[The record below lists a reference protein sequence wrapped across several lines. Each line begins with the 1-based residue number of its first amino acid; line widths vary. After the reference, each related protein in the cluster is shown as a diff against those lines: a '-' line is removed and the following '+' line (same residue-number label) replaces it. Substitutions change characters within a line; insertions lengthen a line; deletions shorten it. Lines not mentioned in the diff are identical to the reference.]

1 MTFYNYLKMHD
12 IKKKFWLEKFDCF
25 SVTGKDARKFL
36 NGITTSNILN
46 SENKVIKTCWLTP
59 NGVLRS
65 LIEINFFGG
74 NLEVIILAGNT
85 NEIIDYFNQII
96 FPADDVFLSESFLIN
111 RIQEIDESSSW
122 RKHQPIFFKREDK
135 EFEIYKNKLNLINP
149 NDLKLWKINQA
160 IPSLEME
167 INGKNNPLEL
177 GLQDLID
184 FNKGCYL
191 GQETMSKI
199 KNVSSLKQEIRIW
212 KSFDSNLNLDVEDK
226 NLYINSAK
234 DISVGKITS
243 FFKSD
248 SQIKGLA
255 MIKRKYLEEGSYF
268 FSEIFGKI
276 IINKSVGSIFL

>member
-1 MTFYNYLKMHD
+1 MQEIT
-12 IKKKFWLEKFDCF
+12 KKFWLEKFDCF
-25 SVTGKDARKFL
+25 SVSGKDARKFL

-65 LIEINFFGG
+65 FIEINCLER

-85 NEIIDYFNQII
+85 HEIIGCFNQII
-96 FPADDVFLSESFLIN
+96 FPADDVLLSEPFLIN
-111 RIQEIDESSSW
+111 RIQKIDESSSW
-122 RKHQPIFFKREDK
+122 RIHQPIFFKTEDK
-135 EFEIYKNKLNLINP
+135 EFEIYKNKLNLLNS
-149 NDLKLWKINQA
+149 NDLKIWKINQA
-160 IPSLEME
+160 IPSLDME

-177 GLQDLID
+177 GLKDLID

-212 KSFDSNLNLDVEDK
+212 KSCEFNVNLDVEDK

-234 DISVGKITS
+234 EISVGKITS
-243 FFKSD
+243 ILKSD

-255 MIKRKYLEEGSYF
+255 MIKRKYLYEGSYF
-268 FSEIFGKI
+268 YSEIFGKI
-276 IINKSVGSIFL
+276 IINKSVGSTFL

>member
-1 MTFYNYLKMHD
+1 MQD

-25 SVTGKDARKFL
+25 SITGKDARKFL
-36 NGITTSNILN
+36 NGITTGNILN
-46 SENKVIKTCWLTP
+46 SENEVIKTCWLTP
-59 NGVLRS
+59 KGVLRA
-65 LIEINFFGG
+65 LIEIIVLER

-85 NEIIDYFNQII
+85 HEIIDYFNQII
-96 FPADDVFLSESFLIN
+96 FPSDDVLLSEPFLIN
-111 RIQEIDESSSW
+111 RIQEIDEFSSW
-122 RKHQPIFFKREDK
+122 RTYQPIFFKTEDK
-135 EFEIYKNKLNLINP
+135 EFEIYKNKLNLLNP

-177 GLQDLID
+177 GFKDLID

-199 KNVSSLKQEIRIW
+199 KNISSLKQEIRVW
-212 KSFDSNLNLDVEDK
+212 QSFDSNLNLEIEDK
-226 NLYINSAK
+226 NLYTNSAK
-234 DISVGKITS
+234 ENSVGKITS

-248 SQIKGLA
+248 SHINGLA

-268 FSEIFGKI
+268 YSEIFGKI
-276 IINKSVGSIFL
+276 IINKSVGSVFI

>member
-1 MTFYNYLKMHD
+1 MQD
-12 IKKKFWLEKFDCF
+12 IKKKFWLERFDCF
-25 SVTGKDARKFL
+25 SVIGKDARKFL
-36 NGITTSNILN
+36 NGITTGNILN

-59 NGVLRS
+59 NGILRS
-65 LIEINFFGG
+65 LIEINFLER

-96 FPADDVFLSESFLIN
+96 FPADDVLLSEPFIIN

-122 RKHQPIFFKREDK
+122 RTYKPIFFKTDDK
-135 EFEIYKNKLNLINP
+135 KFEIYKNKLNLLNP

-160 IPSLEME
+160 IPSLGME
-167 INGKNNPLEL
+167 INEKNNPLEL

-199 KNVSSLKQEIRIW
+199 KNISSLKQEVRIW
-212 KSFDSNLNLDVEDK
+212 KSIESNLNLDVEDK

-255 MIKRKYLEEGSYF
+255 IIKRKYLEEGSYF

>member
-1 MTFYNYLKMHD
+1 MQD
-12 IKKKFWLEKFDCF
+12 IKKKFWHEKFDCF
-25 SVTGKDARKFL
+25 SITGKDARKFL

-65 LIEINFFGG
+65 LIEIIFLERS
-74 NLEVIILAGNT
+74 LEVIILAGNT

-96 FPADDVFLSESFLIN
+96 FPADDVLLSEPSLIN

-122 RKHQPIFFKREDK
+122 RTYQPIFFKTEDK
-135 EFEIYKNKLNLINP
+135 EFEIYKNKLNLLNP

-212 KSFDSNLNLDVEDK
+212 KSCEFNENLDVEDN

-234 DISVGKITS
+234 EISVGKITS
-243 FFKSD
+243 ILKSD
-248 SQIKGLA
+248 AQFKGLA
-255 MIKRKYLEEGSYF
+255 MIKRKYLEEGCYF
-268 FSEIFGKI
+268 YSEVFGKI
-276 IINKSVGSIFL
+276 IINKSVGSVFL

>member
-1 MTFYNYLKMHD
+1 MQD

-25 SVTGKDARKFL
+25 SITGKDARKFL
-36 NGITTSNILN
+36 NGITTGNILD
-46 SENKVIKTCWLTP
+46 SENKSIKTCWLTP

-65 LIEINFFGG
+65 LIEIIFLER
-74 NLEVIILAGNT
+74 NLEVIILVGNT
-85 NEIIDYFNQII
+85 NEIINYFNQII
-96 FPADDVFLSESFLIN
+96 FPVDDVFLSEPFLIN
-111 RIQEIDESSSW
+111 RIQEIEESSSW
-122 RKHQPIFFKREDK
+122 RTYQPIFFKTGDK

-149 NDLKLWKINQA
+149 DDLKLWKINQA
-160 IPSLEME
+160 IPSLGME

-199 KNVSSLKQEIRIW
+199 KNVSSLKQEIRTW
-212 KSFDSNLNLDVEDK
+212 KSLESNLNLEVEDK

-243 FFKSD
+243 FFISD

-255 MIKRKYLEEGSYF
+255 MIKRKYLEEGNYF

>member
-1 MTFYNYLKMHD
+1 MQD
-12 IKKKFWLEKFDCF
+12 IKKFWLEKFDCF
-25 SVTGKDARKFL
+25 SITGKDARNFL
-36 NGITTSNILN
+36 NGITTGNILN

-65 LIEINFFGG
+65 LIEIIFLER

-85 NEIIDYFNQII
+85 NEIVDYFNQII
-96 FPADDVFLSESFLIN
+96 FPSDNVVLSEPFLVN
-111 RIQEIDESSSW
+111 RIQEIDEFNSW
-122 RKHQPIFFKREDK
+122 RTYQPIFFKTEDK
-135 EFEIYKNKLNLINP
+135 EFEIYKNKLNLLNP

-177 GLQDLID
+177 GLKDLID
-184 FNKGCYL
+184 FDKGCYL

-212 KSFDSNLNLDVEDK
+212 KSFESNLNLDVEDK

-276 IINKSVGSIFL
+276 IINKSVGSIFI

>member
-1 MTFYNYLKMHD
+1 MQD

-25 SVTGKDARKFL
+25 SITGKDARKFL
-36 NGITTSNILN
+36 NGITTGNILN

-65 LIEINFFGG
+65 LIEIIFLER
-74 NLEVIILAGNT
+74 NLEVIILSGNT
-85 NEIIDYFNQII
+85 HEIIDYFNQII
-96 FPADDVFLSESFLIN
+96 FPADDVFLSEPFLIN
-111 RIQEIDESSSW
+111 RIQEIDESRSW
-122 RKHQPIFFKREDK
+122 RTCQPSFFKTEDK
-135 EFEIYKNKLNLINP
+135 EFEIYKNKLNLLNS
-149 NDLKLWKINQA
+149 NDLKLWKVNQA
-160 IPSLEME
+160 IPSLDME
-167 INGKNNPLEL
+167 IDGKNNPLEL
-177 GLQDLID
+177 GLKDLID

-212 KSFDSNLNLDVEDK
+212 KSFESNLNLDVEDK

-243 FFKSD
+243 IFKSD

-255 MIKRKYLEEGSYF
+255 MIKRKYLEEGSHFY
-268 FSEIFGKI
+268 SEIIGKI

>member
-1 MTFYNYLKMHD
+1 MQD

-25 SVTGKDARKFL
+25 SITGKDTKKFL

-59 NGVLRS
+59 NGVLRA
-65 LIEINFFGG
+65 LIEIII
-74 NLEVIILAGNT
+74 LERELEIIILAGNT
-85 NEIIDYFNQII
+85 HEIIDYFNQII
-96 FPADDVFLSESFLIN
+96 FPADDVLISEPFLIN

-122 RKHQPIFFKREDK
+122 RTFQPIFFKIEYK
-135 EFEIYKNKLNLINP
+135 EFEIYKNKLNLLNP

-199 KNVSSLKQEIRIW
+199 KNVSSLKQEIRTW
-212 KSFDSNLNLDVEDK
+212 KSLESNLNLDVEDK

-248 SQIKGLA
+248 SQIQGLA
-255 MIKRKYLEEGSYF
+255 MIKRKYLDEGSYF
-268 FSEIFGKI
+268 FSEMFGKI

>member
-1 MTFYNYLKMHD
+1 MQD

-25 SVTGKDARKFL
+25 SITGKDARKFL
-36 NGITTSNILN
+36 NGITTGNILN

-65 LIEINFFGG
+65 LIEIIFLERS
-74 NLEVIILAGNT
+74 LEVIILAGNT

-96 FPADDVFLSESFLIN
+96 FPADDVLLSEPSLIN

-122 RKHQPIFFKREDK
+122 RTYQPIFFKTEDK
-135 EFEIYKNKLNLINP
+135 EFQIYKNKLNLLNP

-160 IPSLEME
+160 IPSCEME

-177 GLQDLID
+177 GLKDLID

-199 KNVSSLKQEIRIW
+199 NNVSSLKQEIRIW
-212 KSFDSNLNLDVEDK
+212 KSLDSNFNSDVEDK

-243 FFKSD
+243 VFKSA

-255 MIKRKYLEEGSYF
+255 MLKRKYLEEGSSFY
-268 FSEIFGKI
+268 SEIFGKI

>member
-1 MTFYNYLKMHD
+1 MQD

-25 SVTGKDARKFL
+25 SITGKDARKFL
-36 NGITTSNILN
+36 NGITTGNILN

-65 LIEINFFGG
+65 LIEIIFLERS
-74 NLEVIILAGNT
+74 LEVIILAGNT

-96 FPADDVFLSESFLIN
+96 FPADDVLLSEPSLIN

-122 RKHQPIFFKREDK
+122 RIYQPIFFKTEDK
-135 EFEIYKNKLNLINP
+135 EFEMYKNKLNLLNP

-177 GLQDLID
+177 GLKDLID

-212 KSFDSNLNLDVEDK
+212 KSIESNLYLDLEDK

-255 MIKRKYLEEGSYF
+255 MIKRKYLEEGSCF

>member
-1 MTFYNYLKMHD
+1 MQD

-25 SVTGKDARKFL
+25 SITGKDARKFL
-36 NGITTSNILN
+36 NGITTGNILD

-65 LIEINFFGG
+65 LIEIIFLERS
-74 NLEVIILAGNT
+74 LEVIILAGNT

-96 FPADDVFLSESFLIN
+96 FPADDVFLSEPSLIN

-122 RKHQPIFFKREDK
+122 RTYQPIFFKTEDK
-135 EFEIYKNKLNLINP
+135 EFEMYKNNLNLLNP
-149 NDLKLWKINQA
+149 NDVKLWKINQA

-212 KSFDSNLNLDVEDK
+212 KSFESTENLDVEDK

-234 DISVGKITS
+234 EISVGKITS
-243 FFKSD
+243 ILKSD
-248 SQIKGLA
+248 AQFKGLA

>member
-1 MTFYNYLKMHD
+1 MQD

-36 NGITTSNILN
+36 NGITTGNILN
-46 SENKVIKTCWLTP
+46 SKNKVIKTCWLTP
-59 NGVLRS
+59 NGVLRA
-65 LIEINFFGG
+65 LIEIIVSER

-85 NEIIDYFNQII
+85 YEIIDYFNQII
-96 FPADDVFLSESFLIN
+96 FPADDVLLSEPFLIN

-122 RKHQPIFFKREDK
+122 RTYQPIFFKTEDK
-135 EFEIYKNKLNLINP
+135 EFEIYKNKLSLLNP
-149 NDLKLWKINQA
+149 NDLNLWKINQA

-167 INGKNNPLEL
+167 INGRNNPLEL
-177 GLQDLID
+177 GLKDLID

-191 GQETMSKI
+191 GQETISKI

-212 KSFDSNLNLDVEDK
+212 QSFESNLNLDFEDK
-226 NLYINSAK
+226 NLYMNSAK

-255 MIKRKYLEEGSYF
+255 MIKRKYLEEGSCF

>member
-1 MTFYNYLKMHD
+1 MQD

-25 SVTGKDARKFL
+25 SITGKDARKFL
-36 NGITTSNILN
+36 NGITTGNILN

-65 LIEINFFGG
+65 LIEIIFLER

-85 NEIIDYFNQII
+85 NEIIDYFHQII
-96 FPADDVFLSESFLIN
+96 FPADDVLLSEPFLIN
-111 RIQEIDESSSW
+111 RIQEIDESISW
-122 RKHQPIFFKREDK
+122 RTYQPIFFKTEDK
-135 EFEIYKNKLNLINP
+135 EFEIYKNKLNLLNP

-212 KSFDSNLNLDVEDK
+212 KSFESNLNLDVEDK

>member
-1 MTFYNYLKMHD
+1 MQD
-12 IKKKFWLEKFDCF
+12 IKKNFWLEKFDCF
-25 SVTGKDARKFL
+25 SITGKDARKFL
-36 NGITTSNILN
+36 NGITTGNILD

-65 LIEINFFGG
+65 LIEIIFLER
-74 NLEVIILAGNT
+74 NLEVVILAGNT
-85 NEIIDYFNQII
+85 NEIINYFNQII
-96 FPADDVFLSESFLIN
+96 FPVDDVFLSEPFLIN

-122 RKHQPIFFKREDK
+122 RTYQPIFFKTEDK
-135 EFEIYKNKLNLINP
+135 EFEIYKNKLNLLNP

-212 KSFDSNLNLDVEDK
+212 KSFESNLNLDVEDK

-234 DISVGKITS
+234 DISVGKITR

-248 SQIKGLA
+248 RQIKGLA
-255 MIKRKYLEEGSYF
+255 MIKRKYLEEESCF

-276 IINKSVGSIFL
+276 IIQKSVGSIFL

>member
-1 MTFYNYLKMHD
+1 MQD
-12 IKKKFWLEKFDCF
+12 IKKKFWLETFDCF
-25 SVTGKDARKFL
+25 SITGKDARKFL
-36 NGITTSNILN
+36 NGITTGNILN

-65 LIEINFFGG
+65 LIEIIFLERS
-74 NLEVIILAGNT
+74 LEVIILAGNT
-85 NEIIDYFNQII
+85 YEIIDYFNQII
-96 FPADDVFLSESFLIN
+96 FPADDVLLSEPSLIN

-122 RKHQPIFFKREDK
+122 RTYQPIFFKTEDK
-135 EFEIYKNKLNLINP
+135 EFEIYKNKLNLLNP

-212 KSFDSNLNLDVEDK
+212 KSIDSNLNLDLEDK

-243 FFKSD
+243 FLKSD
-248 SQIKGLA
+248 LQIKGLA
-255 MIKRKYLEEGSYF
+255 MIKRKYLEEESYF

>member
-1 MTFYNYLKMHD
+1 MQD

-25 SVTGKDARKFL
+25 SVTGNDARKFL
-36 NGITTSNILN
+36 NGITTGNILN

-59 NGVLRS
+59 NGVVRS
-65 LIEINFFGG
+65 LIEIIFLEK
-74 NLEVIILAGNT
+74 NLEVIILVGKT

-96 FPADDVFLSESFLIN
+96 FPADDVLLSEPFLIN

-122 RKHQPIFFKREDK
+122 RNYQPIFFKTDGN
-135 EFEIYKNKLNLINP
+135 EFEIYKNKLNLLNP

-160 IPSLEME
+160 IPSLGME
-167 INGKNNPLEL
+167 IDGKNNPLEL
-177 GLQDLID
+177 GFQDLID

-212 KSFDSNLNLDVEDK
+212 KSFESNLNLDSEDK

-234 DISVGKITS
+234 GISVGKITS

-276 IINKSVGSIFL
+276 MINKSVGSIFL

>member
-1 MTFYNYLKMHD
+1 MQD

-25 SVTGKDARKFL
+25 SVTGKDARRFL
-36 NGITTSNILN
+36 NGITTGNILN
-46 SENKVIKTCWLTP
+46 SENKVIKTSWLTP

-65 LIEINFFGG
+65 LIEIIFLESS
-74 NLEVIILAGNT
+74 LEVIILAGNT

-96 FPADDVFLSESFLIN
+96 FPADDVLLSEPSLIN

-122 RKHQPIFFKREDK
+122 RTYQPIFFKTEDK
-135 EFEIYKNKLNLINP
+135 EFEIYKNKLNLLNP

-184 FNKGCYL
+184 FNIGCYL

-199 KNVSSLKQEIRIW
+199 KNVSS
-212 KSFDSNLNLDVEDK
+212 
-226 NLYINSAK
+226 
-234 DISVGKITS
+234 
-243 FFKSD
+243 FK
-248 SQIKGLA
+248 
-255 MIKRKYLEEGSYF
+255 RW
-268 FSEIFGKI
+268 
-276 IINKSVGSIFL
+276 

>member
-1 MTFYNYLKMHD
+1 MQD

-25 SVTGKDARKFL
+25 SITGKDARKFL
-36 NGITTSNILN
+36 NGITTGNILD

-65 LIEINFFGG
+65 LIEIIFLERS
-74 NLEVIILAGNT
+74 LEVIILAGNT

-96 FPADDVFLSESFLIN
+96 FPADDVLLSEPCLIN
-111 RIQEIDESSSW
+111 RIQEIDEYSSW
-122 RKHQPIFFKREDK
+122 RTYLPIFFKKEDK
-135 EFEIYKNKLNLINP
+135 EFEIYKNKLNLLNP

-177 GLQDLID
+177 GLKDLID

-212 KSFDSNLNLDVEDK
+212 KSIESNLNLDVEDK

-276 IINKSVGSIFL
+276 IINKSVGSKFL

>member
-1 MTFYNYLKMHD
+1 MQY

-36 NGITTSNILN
+36 NGITTGNILN

-65 LIEINFFGG
+65 LIEIIFSEK
-74 NLEVIILAGNT
+74 NLEVIILAGKT

-96 FPADDVFLSESFLIN
+96 FPADDVLVSEPFLIN

-122 RKHQPIFFKREDK
+122 RTYQPIFFKTEDK
-135 EFEIYKNKLNLINP
+135 EFEIYKNKLNLLNP

-177 GLQDLID
+177 GLKDLID

-212 KSFDSNLNLDVEDK
+212 KSFKSNLNLEVEDK
-226 NLYINSAK
+226 NLYINSTQ
-234 DISVGKITS
+234 DTSVGKITS

>member
-1 MTFYNYLKMHD
+1 MQD

-25 SVTGKDARKFL
+25 SITGKDALYFL
-36 NGITTSNILN
+36 NGLTTGNILN
-46 SENKVIKTCWLTP
+46 SENKVIRTCWLTQ
-59 NGVLRS
+59 NGILRS
-65 LIEINFFGG
+65 LIEIIFLER

-96 FPADDVFLSESFLIN
+96 FPADDVLLSEPFLIN

-122 RKHQPIFFKREDK
+122 RTYQPIFFKTEDK
-135 EFEIYKNKLNLINP
+135 EFEIYKNKLNLLNP

-160 IPSLEME
+160 IPSLGME

-191 GQETMSKI
+191 GQETMAKI
-199 KNVSSLKQEIRIW
+199 KNVSSLKQEIRTW
-212 KSFDSNLNLDVEDK
+212 KSLESNLNLDVEDK

-243 FFKSD
+243 FFKTD

>member
-1 MTFYNYLKMHD
+1 MQD
-12 IKKKFWLEKFDCF
+12 IKKQFWLEKFDCF
-25 SVTGKDARKFL
+25 SVSGKDARKFL
-36 NGITTSNILN
+36 NGITTGNILY
-46 SENKVIKTCWLTP
+46 SGNKVIKTCWLTP
-59 NGVLRS
+59 NGVLRA
-65 LIEINFFGG
+65 LFEIIFLER
-74 NLEVIILAGNT
+74 NLEVIIMAGNT

-96 FPADDVFLSESFLIN
+96 FPADDVLLSEPFLIN
-111 RIQEIDESSSW
+111 RIQEIDESTSW
-122 RKHQPIFFKREDK
+122 RTYQPIFFKTEDK
-135 EFEIYKNKLNLINP
+135 EFERHKNKLNLLDP

-177 GLQDLID
+177 GLKDLID

-212 KSFDSNLNLDVEDK
+212 ESFESNLNLDFEDK

-248 SQIKGLA
+248 FQIKGLA
-255 MIKRKYLEEGSYF
+255 MIQRKYLDEESYF

-276 IINKSVGSIFL
+276 LINKSVGSIFL

>member
-1 MTFYNYLKMHD
+1 MQDKE
-12 IKKKFWLEKFDCF
+12 KKFWLEKFDCF
-25 SVTGKDARKFL
+25 SITGKDARKFL
-36 NGITTSNILN
+36 NGITTGNILN
-46 SENKVIKTCWLTP
+46 SENEVIKTCWLTP
-59 NGVLRS
+59 KGVLRA
-65 LIEINFFGG
+65 LIEIIVLER
-74 NLEVIILAGNT
+74 NLEVIILVGNT
-85 NEIIDYFNQII
+85 HEIIDYFNQII
-96 FPADDVFLSESFLIN
+96 FPADDVIMSKPFLIN
-111 RIQEIDESSSW
+111 RIQEIDESTSW
-122 RKHQPIFFKREDK
+122 RTYLPIFFKPEDK
-135 EFEIYKNKLNLINP
+135 EFEIYKSKLSLLNP

-177 GLQDLID
+177 GLKDLID

-212 KSFDSNLNLDVEDK
+212 KSFESNLNLDVEDK
-226 NLYINSAK
+226 NLYINSAN

-243 FFKSD
+243 IFKSD

-268 FSEIFGKI
+268 FSEIFGKV

>member
-1 MTFYNYLKMHD
+1 MQD

-25 SVTGKDARKFL
+25 SITGKDARKFL
-36 NGITTSNILN
+36 NGITTGNILD
-46 SENKVIKTCWLTP
+46 SKNKVIKTCWLTP

-65 LIEINFFGG
+65 LIEIIFFER

-85 NEIIDYFNQII
+85 DEIIDYFNQII
-96 FPADDVFLSESFLIN
+96 FPADDVLLSEPFLIN
-111 RIQEIDESSSW
+111 RIQEIDESRSW
-122 RKHQPIFFKREDK
+122 RTYQPIFFKVEDK
-135 EFEIYKNKLNLINP
+135 EFEIYKNKLNLLNP
-149 NDLKLWKINQA
+149 KDLKLWKINQA

-177 GLQDLID
+177 GLKDLID

-212 KSFDSNLNLDVEDK
+212 KSFESNLNLDVEDK

-234 DISVGKITS
+234 DVSVGKITS

-255 MIKRKYLEEGSYF
+255 MIKRKHLEEGSYF